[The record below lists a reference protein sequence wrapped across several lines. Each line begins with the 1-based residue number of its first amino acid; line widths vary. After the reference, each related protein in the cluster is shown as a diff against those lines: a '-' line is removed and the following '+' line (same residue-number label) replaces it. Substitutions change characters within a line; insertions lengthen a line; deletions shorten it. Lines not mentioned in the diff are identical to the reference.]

1 MEALTTTTT
10 PTVPLTLI
18 AQPESLFA
26 TVSLSTL
33 PLVSPGLDRYVG
45 VQNLASVVVL
55 LLFVGSNCGACEEY
69 YKTLFNFYHRVNSIV
84 QQVEVIIVSGH
95 KNSPELMRLVSRIS
109 NPFPAV
115 AYNSEVRLALLR
127 KFGLPDTTEYDSFE
141 PKIHIMEWMGAYAR
155 GAEPTEAAVCH
166 VVRDAFA
173 NIAALAMPALAKKPG
188 MKAKGTSWLKSAVNE
203 EIPEAHRASYDK
215 LLSNDPAYAP
225 LDKIQSIRERCNFI
239 YAEMRDTL
247 YQLRMHPYEQS
258 TYIKSLGVIASR
270 MTPSP
275 HRQGSHVPQEKY
287 LAAIREL
294 TRLSLNTRILD
305 LIGAPRSSEPGGEK
319 ASPRVNTDFLKHLLQ
334 RQYARLQPIL
344 EDPRRPTGLFPRLS
358 LKAIPGAP
366 VYHIKLYYRSRD
378 WSAVREAFPR
388 STAELLELVG
398 EKIKDVNIDVAKVFS
413 DDLNPRSI
421 FSGWENCLSRGITQT
436 TGSLQYSSFE
446 DIQPQL
452 SALFRENE
460 ATGLV
465 KIRIVV
471 IDTQTRLNAVK
482 PATDKAFVMSQI
494 RAMQVQ
500 AEKENAVEF
509 SFLRSLLSG
518 AIVMKLIELDEYQEQ
533 VLRRIPVVSLHFQ
546 AVQDVLAFRTQYE
559 FGTSTPPLGPTTAAS
574 MSGSDVVST
583 GSSPLSS
590 IDEAL
595 FRRSLLGRSG
605 SVGGSDSGGESGRET
620 HMKTP
625 KLAYQEA
632 LLKRLVQWFTT
643 DFYDWLPDE
652 IGCMRDVEPR
662 CMGNMDVCLGG
673 CEPNRPQD
681 DNGRDITEPVL
692 RNYLFDEYFCQSCG
706 YQYRIYRPVH
716 DVVKMVE
723 YTQGRCGE
731 HGKAFALA
739 ARSLGFDVRLIIGQF
754 KEKKSDGS
762 MFSFPQTDHLW
773 NEVFIEADPNVVDDE
788 GRWVHVDVSA
798 DDRIDVRTGGMG
810 IPAELGY
817 DHPEV
822 YDSSV
827 CAHKLL
833 SAAAVGRGFVSWVLD
848 KYVTSGESLKY
859 AQTHNPPEF
868 LLDDMA
874 VLSGVIADF
883 PVNPG
888 HSSKNAFLHHLEHA
902 EAAAIATLH
911 AGDLTEPK
919 YGRGQLFKGPANTVL
934 EVIGGEIPEW
944 AMRPKQTLFSSYDL
958 LMRMDGRIKW
968 RVCRVDVFKAQG
980 IVTEVRF
987 GYCSPIQTDPTRYS
1001 SSMDSFAIG
1010 VAGLEDEAAP
1020 RAPDRRFVV
1029 PKGDTVGFIH
1039 VEFNADGGQN
1049 RLTNV
1054 EVQLQS
1060 EMGVQPGMGTPFM
1073 GFYGAR
1079 ASDHK
1084 PGIEFIGFYVIN
1096 REAEL

>member
-10 PTVPLTLI
+10 TAAPLPLI

-33 PLVSPGLDRYVG
+33 PLVSPGLDTYVG

-55 LLFVGSNCGACEEY
+55 LLFVGSNCAACEEY
-69 YKTLFNFYHRVNSIV
+69 YNTLFNFYHRVNSIV

-95 KNSPELMRLVSRIS
+95 KTSIELMRLVSRIS

-115 AYNSEVRLALLR
+115 DYKSEARLALLR

-141 PKIHIMEWMGAYAR
+141 PRIHIMEWMGAYAR
-155 GAEPTEAAVCH
+155 GAEPSEAAVCH
-166 VVRDAFA
+166 VVRDAYA
-173 NIAALAMPALAKKPG
+173 NISALAMPALAKKPG
-188 MKAKGTSWLKSAVNE
+188 MTGKGTSWLRAAVDE
-203 EIPEAHRASYDK
+203 EIPEDHRASYDK

-239 YAEMRDTL
+239 YAELRDTL
-247 YQLRMHPYEQS
+247 YQLRMHPSEQS

-270 MTPSP
+270 MSSSP

-287 LAAIREL
+287 LAAIREV

-305 LIGAPRSSEPGGEK
+305 LIGAPRSELAGAT

-344 EDPRRPTGLFPRLS
+344 EEPRRPTGLFPRLS
-358 LKAIPGAP
+358 LKAVPGAP
-366 VYHIKLYYRSRD
+366 VYHIKLYYRSRE

-398 EKIKDVNIDVAKVFS
+398 EKIKDVNIDVAKLFS

-421 FSGWENCLSRGITQT
+421 PGWDDCLSQGITAK

-446 DIQPQL
+446 DIQPHL

-494 RAMQVQ
+494 HAMQVQ
-500 AEKENAVEF
+500 AEKENALEF

-518 AIVMKLIELDEYQEQ
+518 AIVLKLIELDEYQEQ

-546 AVQDVLAFRTQYE
+546 AVQDVLEFRTQNALA
-559 FGTSTPPLGPTTAAS
+559 TSTPPLGPTTVAS
-574 MSGSDVVST
+574 MSGSDLVSYA
-583 GSSPLSS
+583 SSPASS
-590 IDEAL
+590 IDEAA
-595 FRRSLLGRSG
+595 FRRSLSGRSG
-605 SVGGSDSGGESGRET
+605 SLGGSDSGGESGRET
-620 HMKTP
+620 QKRAP
-625 KLAYQEA
+625 KLTYQEA

-643 DFYDWLPDE
+643 DFYDWLPAV

-673 CEPNRPQD
+673 TEPHRPQD
-681 DNGRDITEPVL
+681 DDGRDITEPVL
-692 RNYLFDEYFCQSCG
+692 QNYLFDEYFCQRCG

-716 DVVKMVE
+716 DVVKMLE

-739 ARSLGFDVRLIIGQF
+739 ARSLGFDVRLILGQF
-754 KEKKSDGS
+754 KEKKPDGS
-762 MFSFPQTDHLW
+762 MFSLSQTDHLW

-798 DDRIDVRTGGMG
+798 DERIDVRTGGMG

-822 YDSSV
+822 YDSPI

-833 SAAAVGRGFVSWVLD
+833 SAAAVGRDFVSWVLD

-859 AQTHNPPEF
+859 AQTHNPTEF
-868 LLDDMA
+868 LLADMA
-874 VLSGVIADF
+874 VLSRVIADT

-888 HSSKNAFLHHLEHA
+888 HSTRNAFLHHLEHA
-902 EAAAIATLH
+902 EAAAISTLH
-911 AGDLTEPK
+911 AGDIPEPK
-919 YGRGQLFKGPANTVL
+919 YGRGHFFKGPANTVL
-934 EVIGGEIPEW
+934 EVVGGEIPEW
-944 AMRPKQTLFSSYDL
+944 AMRPKETLFSSYDS

-968 RVCRVDVFKAQG
+968 RVCRIDVFKAEG

-987 GYCSPIQTDPTRYS
+987 GYCSPIQPDPTRFS

-1010 VAGLEDEAAP
+1010 IAGLEDEAAA

-1029 PKGDTVGFIH
+1029 PEGDTVGFIH
-1039 VEFNADGGQN
+1039 VEFNADGGQS

-1060 EMGVQPGMGTPFM
+1060 EMGVEPAVGTPFM

-1096 REAEL
+1096 RGAEL